1 MTSQITQLLAPVATP
16 TTIATAGTAIASVT
30 STGTI
35 TTTIIIIT
43 TTTIT
48 TAALA
53 AATVAAA
60 ATTTTTV
67 ATAVTSCPLVK
78 GAVNIVLTSFA
89 ISTESKIRNS
99 KISVTIVHK

>member
-35 TTTIIIIT
+35 TTTIIII
-43 TTTIT
+43 TIT

-89 ISTESKIRNS
+89 ISTESMIRNS